1 MCIRN
6 FSKMDNTQSKLL
18 ATSKKKIMKKI
29 MILLI
34 GILIISCNQTKKE
47 NSKPT
52 ENSPELTKQTESF
65 DWILGKWK
73 RLNEE
78 EGKETFENWEKISE
92 TEYSG
97 IGFTMQ
103 NGDTIKQE
111 NIRLIKSNDRWNI
124 IVKVPEETESITFTG
139 ISHSENEFTCENN
152 EIDFPNKIKYW
163 KNGDKINASVSN
175 AEMEIPFEFEKLD

>member
-1 MCIRN
+1 
-6 FSKMDNTQSKLL
+6 
-18 ATSKKKIMKKI
+18 MKKI
-29 MILLI
+29 LILLI

-47 NSKPT
+47 NKKTDVKST
-52 ENSPELTKQTESF
+52 TTVEISENF
-65 DWILGKWK
+65 DWLLGKWK

-78 EGKETFENWEKISE
+78 EGKETFENWKKIRE

-111 NIRLIKSNDRWNI
+111 KIRLTKINGKWNLN
-124 IVKVPEETESITFTG
+124 VKVPEESESITFNG
-139 ISHSENEFTCENN
+139 ISHNENEFTCENI

-163 KNGDKINASVSN
+163 KNGNRINAMVSGG
-175 AEMEIPFEFEKLD
+175 EMKIQFEFVKLN

>member
-1 MCIRN
+1 
-6 FSKMDNTQSKLL
+6 
-18 ATSKKKIMKKI
+18 MKKI
-29 MILLI
+29 LILLI

-47 NSKPT
+47 NQKTNVKST
-52 ENSPELTKQTESF
+52 TTVEISENF
-65 DWILGKWK
+65 DWLLGKWK

-78 EGKETFENWEKISE
+78 EGKETFENWKKIRE

-111 NIRLIKSNDRWNI
+111 RIRLTKISGKWNLN
-124 IVKVPEETESITFTG
+124 VKVPEESESITFNG
-139 ISHSENEFTCENN
+139 ISHNENEFTCENI

-163 KNGDKINASVSN
+163 KNGNRINAMVSGG
-175 AEMEIPFEFEKLD
+175 EMKIQFEFVKLN

>member
-1 MCIRN
+1 M
-6 FSKMDNTQSKLL
+6 
-18 ATSKKKIMKKI
+18 
-29 MILLI
+29 
-34 GILIISCNQTKKE
+34 SCNQTKKE
-47 NSKPT
+47 KQKEWIKSETMIKKS
-52 ENSPELTKQTESF
+52 ENF
-65 DWILGKWK
+65 DWLLGKWK

-111 NIRLIKSNDRWNI
+111 NIRLIKSNDKWNI
-124 IVKVPEETESITFTG
+124 IVKVPEETESISFTG
-139 ISHSENEFTCENN
+139 TSHSENEFTCENN
-152 EIDFPNKIKYW
+152 EIDFPNNIKYW